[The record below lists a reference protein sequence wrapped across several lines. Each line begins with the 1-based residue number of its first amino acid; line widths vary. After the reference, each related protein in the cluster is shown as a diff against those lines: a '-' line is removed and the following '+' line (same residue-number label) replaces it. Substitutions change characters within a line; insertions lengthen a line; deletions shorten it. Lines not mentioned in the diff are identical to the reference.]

1 MGRLTGLGG
10 ALVVVLLT
18 GCGGGGGGNDN
29 PAPAPAPPPPPP
41 AANTTGVMVDLTSQ
55 KVVVVG
61 APSGSA
67 TADFTIDLDDRTI
80 TGTVTL
86 NGLTADGV
94 TINGGFAGE
103 NGAVIV
109 TMNEDSATQW
119 SVPAGTALLATEFDD
134 FNAGAL
140 YVQVTT
146 ATEPNGAV
154 RGQLLTGNI
163 EVEFTVLLGSQ
174 HVPPVASTGS
184 ATASMTVDP
193 DTGDIV
199 IHVNTSGLDDAGDA
213 HIHRALAGLNGNVLI
228 PLMQDSVTHWSATA
242 MLDAAGLQALA
253 DGELYV
259 NVHTPA
265 NLSGEVRG
273 QITPDSVEVIFT
285 QLVSG
290 DVVIMAHDSSESAVA
305 ATTFDISTQVATIH
319 LNTVNLDDAT
329 RATLNQAPVGQ
340 RGPVIYDLMRDPN
353 AISHW
358 MLEDV
363 TLTESQLAAFEN
375 EGLYFQV
382 DTPDDPMGAVR
393 GQIVPPASSGPP
405 SGQFQVTA
413 IDPADGAAQV
423 ANPNPITVTFNKDV
437 LASTTTTS
445 TVTLTRSGG
454 DGSFGDGNEIGVNLT
469 GISTS
474 GSTLTIDLTGA
485 PAVDDVY
492 QLTLDGTS
500 MVPLTDVDGL
510 VLDGDADG
518 DAGGDFISTFTTV
531 TPPPSGTTLA
541 EIQAAIFTP
550 TCAISGCHFGGAPQE
565 GMNLQDGNTF
575 INTVNVPSSQ
585 VPSLDRVEPFDSDSS
600 YLVQKVEGTAAVGQ
614 RMPFGGL
621 PLSQSD
627 INMIRDWITNGA
639 QNDVSGGGGG
649 PGPGPGPSPGD
660 GPGPTY

>member
-1 MGRLTGLGG
+1 MSKLTGLGC
-10 ALVVVLLT
+10 ALAVVLLT
-18 GCGGGGGGNDN
+18 GCSGGGNDN
-29 PAPAPAPPPPPP
+29 TATAPSPAPPPP
-41 AANTTGVMVDLTSQ
+41 NTTGVMVDLTSQ
-55 KVVVVG
+55 KVVGGG

-94 TINGGFAGE
+94 TINRGFAGE
-103 NGAVIV
+103 NGAAVV
-109 TMNEDSATQW
+109 TLNEDSATQW
-119 SVPAGTALLATEFDD
+119 SVQASTALLATEFDD
-134 FNAGAL
+134 FNAGGL

-146 ATEPNGAV
+146 ATEPNGAA
-154 RGQLLTGNI
+154 RAQLLTGNT
-163 EVEFTVLLGSQ
+163 EVEFTILSGSQ
-174 HVPPVASTGS
+174 HVPRVTSPGS
-184 ATASMTVDP
+184 ATASLTVDP
-193 DTGDIV
+193 ATGDIV
-199 IHVNTSGLDDAGDA
+199 IHVNTSGLDDAAEA

-228 PLMQDSVTHWSATA
+228 GLMQDSGDVTHWSATA
-242 MLDAAGLQALA
+242 MLDAVGVQALA

-265 NLSGEVRG
+265 NSNGEVRG
-273 QITPDSVEVIFT
+273 QITPDSVEVTFT

-305 ATTFDISTQVATIH
+305 ATTFEIGTQVATVH

-329 RATLNQAPVGQ
+329 GATVNQAPVGQ
-340 RGPVIYDLMRDPN
+340 RGPVIYDLMQDPN
-353 AISHW
+353 DMSHW

-363 TLTESQLAAFEN
+363 ALTESQLAAFASD
-375 EGLYFQV
+375 GLYFQV

-393 GQIVPPASSGPP
+393 GQIVPPSSSGPP
-405 SGQFQVTA
+405 SGQFRVTA
-413 IDPADGAAQV
+413 VSPANGAQV

-437 LASTTTTS
+437 LASTANTS
-445 TVTLTRSGG
+445 TVTLTLSGG
-454 DGSFGDGNEIGVNLT
+454 DGSFGEANDMGIDPT

-474 GSTLTIDLTGA
+474 GNTLTIDLTGVA
-485 PAVDDVY
+485 AIEDVY

-500 MVPLTDVDGL
+500 TASLTDVDGL

-541 EIQAAIFTP
+541 QVQAAIFTP
-550 TCAISGCHFGGAPQE
+550 TCAVSGCHFGAAPQE
-565 GMNLQDGNTF
+565 GMNLENGNTF
-575 INTVNVPSSQ
+575 ANTVNIPSSE
-585 VPSLDRVEPFDSDSS
+585 VPSLDRVKPGDPNNS
-600 YLVQKVEGTAAVGQ
+600 YLVQKVEGTAAVGE
-614 RMPFGGL
+614 RMPLSG
-621 PLSQSD
+621 PALSQSE

-639 QNDVSGGGGG
+639 QDDVGG
-649 PGPGPGPSPGD
+649 PGPGD